1 MFRQGWNVCKK
12 KCEGLCPTL
21 TWIHPATRPVIPS
34 SLNWEHNVKASM
46 TAVYSLMH
54 KAVLIILVATRV
66 FKWSAIAYGLKKGM
80 FVSLAALFW
89 HMILWTACF
98 RSYDSFAA
106 SSLSCERKDSFFSPS
121 LFLSALL
128 MSDRCV
134 LSKTM
139 LDTWSAGWA
148 VFVPPN

>member
-1 MFRQGWNVCKK
+1 
-12 KCEGLCPTL
+12 
-21 TWIHPATRPVIPS
+21 
-34 SLNWEHNVKASM
+34 
-46 TAVYSLMH
+46 
-54 KAVLIILVATRV
+54 
-66 FKWSAIAYGLKKGM
+66 M
-80 FVSLAALFW
+80 FVSLATLFW

-106 SSLSCERKDSFFSPS
+106 SSLSCEKERFLFLSFSPS

-148 VFVPPN
+148 VFVPLN